1 MVRLGFVTRELERI
15 QGGELLAAIS
25 NAMVR
30 LRKEHAGK
38 GPTEAKTY
46 WAGDDML
53 IVLMGGGYTA
63 AEETLYQEG
72 RGDTVRHSRQ
82 AFQDV
87 LEGRMREII
96 GDMTRRE
103 VVAFMSASH
112 QSPDLA
118 LEVFVLAPTESDSPT
133 TARDQTS
140 PEG

>member
-1 MVRLGFVTRELERI
+1 LVRLGFVTRELERI

-96 GDMTRRE
+96 GDLARASRRLADRADQDLVDVDVRRLADRE
-103 VVAFMSASH
+103 HDRAGDVVG
-112 QSPDLA
+112 
-118 LEVFVLAPTESDSPT
+118 LERV
-133 TARDQTS
+133 
-140 PEG
+140 